1 MAFAEQ
7 GRSLWVACTIAS
19 ASEPFAAALK
29 LNVSDLSDSD
39 RLLITPP
46 VAGQNAQSARFSFAR
61 IGGKLTLAALV
72 GSVTDVF
79 ERPYFRKVRFFG
91 RGIDLET
98 KKDLFPQFELV
109 DDNRSG
115 FFRKP
120 DELMLFPGVNFAV
133 VRMSAAVSQVPGVPH
148 DEQFDRL
155 FEGYD
160 TRTGERV
167 VAYAGNGD
175 HKPESGV
182 IGTIAQLPDGA
193 LIVGRWSRADTGQG
207 GLIVLA
213 ARTGT
218 VVQRIS
224 FGRASQMALSAD
236 GRRVA
241 TVTFNGELRVYRVQQ

>member
-1 MAFAEQ
+1 MVFAEQ

-29 LNVSDLSDSD
+29 LNVPDLSDND

-46 VAGQNAQSARFSFAR
+46 VSGKNAQSGRYSFAR
-61 IGGKLTLAALV
+61 IGGKLTLATLV

-79 ERPYFRKVRFFG
+79 ESPGFKKIRFFG
-91 RGIDLET
+91 RGVDLET

-120 DELMLFPGVNFAV
+120 DELMFFPDMHFAL
-133 VRMSAAVSQVPGVPH
+133 VRMSAGVGQVPGVPH

-160 TRTGERV
+160 TQTGERV
-167 VAYAGNGD
+167 VSYGGNGD
-175 HKPESGV
+175 HRPESGV
-182 IGTIAQLPDGA
+182 IGTIAQLHDGSR
-193 LIVGRWSRADTGQG
+193 LVGRWSRADTGQG

-241 TVTFNGELRVYRVQQ
+241 TVTYDRELRVYRVRQ

>member
-1 MAFAEQ
+1 
-7 GRSLWVACTIAS
+7 
-19 ASEPFAAALK
+19 
-29 LNVSDLSDSD
+29 
-39 RLLITPP
+39 
-46 VAGQNAQSARFSFAR
+46 
-61 IGGKLTLAALV
+61 LATLV

-79 ERPYFRKVRFFG
+79 ESPYFRKIRFFG

-120 DELMLFPGVNFAV
+120 DELMFFPDARFAL
-133 VRMSAAVSQVPGVPH
+133 VRMGAGVSQRPGVPH
-148 DEQFDRL
+148 DERFDRL

-160 TRTGERV
+160 TRTGKRV
-167 VAYAGNGD
+167 VAYGGNAD
-175 HKPESGV
+175 RKPESGV

-193 LIVGRWSRADTGQG
+193 LIVGRWSRADAGQG

-241 TVTFNGELRVYRVQQ
+241 AVTYDRELRLYRVRQ